1 MVPTIPTGPSSA
13 ASRKYSSPKRESYV
27 LSIQESSVPVKTR
40 NNTNLAVKLWTD
52 WAISRNNDST
62 GQFEVREYLEAA
74 SSLSAARFESTG
86 LIQHGS
92 YTIGCKRKTQ
102 ENSII
107 LEVNTKW
114 RILYQYKVTDV
125 FCGKTS
131 YCIRP

>member
-62 GQFEVREYLEAA
+62 GQFN
-74 SSLSAARFESTG
+74 G
-86 LIQHGS
+86 L
-92 YTIGCKRKTQ
+92 
-102 ENSII
+102 
-107 LEVNTKW
+107 
-114 RILYQYKVTDV
+114 
-125 FCGKTS
+125 
-131 YCIRP
+131 